1 MVCVEFIVRSLVVH
15 WWAACTLVRR
25 RQGRNGGSRLLGE
38 FKLKS
43 VNLELM
49 ELENIVANTVYLKA
63 REGNCICNLNY
74 DNGVLYSKR
83 DSALHVFIPLGIY
96 IQSVSD
102 LFWCKHSLTLRFQ
115 ALTFSTCDN
124 MTSLGTRKNSYF
136 SFPTK
141 FLQKIPNFLWFLK
154 AYAIVNCSHR
164 LISGAHEVVCPKNQN
179 DSHIL

>member
-83 DSALHVFIPLGIY
+83 DSALHVFIPLRIY
-96 IQSVSD
+96 IRSVSD

-115 ALTFSTCDN
+115 ALTFSTCDKYDF
-124 MTSLGTRKNSYF
+124 LV
-136 SFPTK
+136 PTK
-141 FLQKIPNFLWFLK
+141 KIVPNFVWFLK
-154 AYAIVNCSHR
+154 VEVNSHCSHR
-164 LISGAHEVVCPKNQN
+164 LISAGHEGICPSRWSKKYNQ
-179 DSHIL
+179 D

>member
-74 DNGVLYSKR
+74 DNRVLYSKR

-96 IQSVSD
+96 IRSVSD

-115 ALTFSTCDN
+115 ALTFSTWDDF
-124 MTSLGTRKNSYF
+124 LV
-136 SFPTK
+136 PTK
-141 FLQKIPNFLWFLK
+141 NPNFLWFLK
-154 AYAIVNCSHR
+154 AAIVHCSHR